1 MNFSLDDQAAFVDFV
16 SSTSAVE
23 PGESRA
29 LTGALAGPEA
39 PPTGNWTRIAFS
51 AGRTGL
57 LDRSSQRGA
66 VWADVLES
74 LQQQNAP
81 AYIEID
87 PVNSQ
92 ISQLLIPMVVGVG
105 EIKPTDAGV
114 DVELIISHAIHHLK
128 SHHPRYEEL
137 LNRLKSARA
146 NGEQVAVTEDP
157 TSHDIIQVT
166 ALAGPRASPALE
178 PPGGVQEETQLRA
191 PLAAVSLSVAQQMF
205 DLVNAKVC
213 CPTSP
218 TAPCIPFDYP
228 DDGCWGRAHEM
239 YRLMGNQG
247 VACNKV
253 WIYGNLR
260 AATTNNPHCQV
271 SWGWHVAPTL
281 QVKIGTRTE
290 TYVIDPSL
298 FPKPVTQAAWAS
310 VQGDPQAQLAGS
322 PGAVF
327 YRAPSGATQTD
338 PSFTAT
344 NQVLATYRNNLRLRS
359 VGADGPPPYLA
370 CVPAKTGVQ
379 FTGTLA
385 AGATQSWFTFNWPA
399 KWQVLWTVMPL
410 TTCPG
415 NVQLKWRT
423 RVERASATMAT
434 YWIVVTNTTSA
445 TIRFEARYDILSR

>member
-1 MNFSLDDQAAFVDFV
+1 ML
-16 SSTSAVE
+16 
-23 PGESRA
+23 
-29 LTGALAGPEA
+29 EA
-39 PPTGNWTRIAFS
+39 
-51 AGRTGL
+51 
-57 LDRSSQRGA
+57 
-66 VWADVLES
+66 

-87 PVNSQ
+87 PVSSQ
-92 ISQLLIPMVVGVG
+92 ISQLLIPMVVNVG
-105 EIKPTDAGV
+105 EIKSTDAGV

-146 NGEQVAVTEDP
+146 NGEHVAVTEDP
-157 TSHDIIQVT
+157 TSHDILQVT

-191 PLAAVSLSVAQQMF
+191 PLAAVSLTVAQQMF

-271 SWGWHVAPTL
+271 NWGWHVAPIRFWPRIATTC
-281 QVKIGTRTE
+281 VCA
-290 TYVIDPSL
+290 PSGGKDL
-298 FPKPVTQAAWAS
+298 PPIWPACQPKQACSSRAPS
-310 VQGDPQAQLAGS
+310 RPGPPKAGS
-322 PGAVF
+322 PSTG
-327 YRAPSGATQTD
+327 PATC
-338 PSFTAT
+338 S
-344 NQVLATYRNNLRLRS
+344 
-359 VGADGPPPYLA
+359 
-370 CVPAKTGVQ
+370 
-379 FTGTLA
+379 
-385 AGATQSWFTFNWPA
+385 
-399 KWQVLWTVMPL
+399 
-410 TTCPG
+410 
-415 NVQLKWRT
+415 
-423 RVERASATMAT
+423 
-434 YWIVVTNTTSA
+434 
-445 TIRFEARYDILSR
+445 